1 MNKNEIILEIPT
13 KETLYFKK
21 EIKEDPNTMDY
32 NAGYDLNFSGYNR
45 EDGTMYRDV
54 IGLKNKIYCKF
65 EDPELRTGENL
76 DNLLY
81 LISLSSMNVNYY
93 DRRKKSRVT
102 KSMYFVVDKIE
113 LNPCEINDDYIA
125 EPFEARFIQMTIDS
139 VN

>member
-1 MNKNEIILEIPT
+1 MSLANPEKNEIIVNGNILITVDKLSYEYSQQDS
-13 KETLYFKK
+13 E
-21 EIKEDPNTMDY
+21 
-32 NAGYDLNFSGYNR
+32 ASGNS

-65 EDPELRTGENL
+65 DDPELRTGENL
-76 DNLLY
+76 DNLLH

-93 DRRKKSRVT
+93 DRRNKARVT

-125 EPFEARFIQMTIDS
+125 EPFEARFIQMTIDQ

>member
-1 MNKNEIILEIPT
+1 MSLANPEKHEIVVNGNVLIVVDKLSYEYSQQDS
-13 KETLYFKK
+13 E
-21 EIKEDPNTMDY
+21 
-32 NAGYDLNFSGYNR
+32 ASGNS

-65 EDPELRTGENL
+65 EDPELRTGTNL

-81 LISLSSMNVNYY
+81 LIGLSSMNVNYY
-93 DRRKKSRVT
+93 DRKAKARVT
-102 KSMYFVVDKIE
+102 KSMYFVTDKIE

-139 VN
+139 VS

>member
-1 MNKNEIILEIPT
+1 MSLSNPQKNEIVVNGNKLIIVDKLSYEYSQQDS
-13 KETLYFKK
+13 E
-21 EIKEDPNTMDY
+21 
-32 NAGYDLNFSGYNR
+32 ASGNS

-65 EDPELRTGENL
+65 EDPELRTGTNL

-81 LISLSSMNVNYY
+81 LIGLSSMNVNYY
-93 DRRKKSRVT
+93 DRRAKARVT

-139 VN
+139 VS

>member
-1 MNKNEIILEIPT
+1 MSLSNPEKNEIVVNSNILITVDKLSYEYSQQDS
-13 KETLYFKK
+13 E
-21 EIKEDPNTMDY
+21 
-32 NAGYDLNFSGYNR
+32 ASGNS

-65 EDPELRTGENL
+65 EDPELRTGTNL
-76 DNLLY
+76 DNLLE

-93 DRRKKSRVT
+93 DRRKKARVT

-113 LNPCEINDDYIA
+113 LNPCEINNDYIA

>member
-1 MNKNEIILEIPT
+1 MSLANPEKHEIIVNGNRLIVVDKLSFEYSQQDS
-13 KETLYFKK
+13 E
-21 EIKEDPNTMDY
+21 
-32 NAGYDLNFSGYNR
+32 ASGNS

-65 EDPELRTGENL
+65 EDPEKRSGSNL

-81 LISLSSMNVNYY
+81 LIGLSSMNVNYY
-93 DRRKKSRVT
+93 DRRNKTRVT

-113 LNPCEINDDYIA
+113 LNPCEINNDYIA

-139 VN
+139 VS

>member
-1 MNKNEIILEIPT
+1 MSLANPEKHEIVVNGNRLIIVDKLSFEYSQQDS
-13 KETLYFKK
+13 E
-21 EIKEDPNTMDY
+21 
-32 NAGYDLNFSGYNR
+32 ASGNS

-65 EDPELRTGENL
+65 EDPEKRSGTNL

-81 LISLSSMNVNYY
+81 LIGLSSMNVNYY
-93 DRRKKSRVT
+93 DRRTKARVT

-125 EPFEARFIQMTIDS
+125 EPFEARFIQMTIDGVS
-139 VN
+139 

>member
-1 MNKNEIILEIPT
+1 MSLTNPEKNEIIVNNNILITVDKLSYEYSQQDS
-13 KETLYFKK
+13 E
-21 EIKEDPNTMDY
+21 
-32 NAGYDLNFSGYNR
+32 ASGNS

-54 IGLKNKIYCKF
+54 IGLKNKLYCKF
-65 EDPELRTGENL
+65 EDPELRTGKNL
-76 DNLLY
+76 DNLLD

-93 DRRKKSRVT
+93 DRRKKSRIT
-102 KSMYFVVDKIE
+102 KFMYFVVDKIE

>member
-1 MNKNEIILEIPT
+1 MSLSNPRKNEIVVNGNKLLIVDKLSYEYSQQDS
-13 KETLYFKK
+13 E
-21 EIKEDPNTMDY
+21 
-32 NAGYDLNFSGYNR
+32 ASGNS

-65 EDPELRTGENL
+65 DDPELRTGTNL

-81 LISLSSMNVNYY
+81 FIGLSSMNVNYY
-93 DRRKKSRVT
+93 DRRAKARVT

>member
-1 MNKNEIILEIPT
+1 MSLSNPEKNEIVVNGNRLIMVDKISFEYSQQDS
-13 KETLYFKK
+13 E
-21 EIKEDPNTMDY
+21 
-32 NAGYDLNFSGYNR
+32 ASGNS

-65 EDPELRTGENL
+65 EDPELRCGTNL

-81 LISLSSMNVNYY
+81 LIGLSSMNVNYY
-93 DRRKKSRVT
+93 DRRAKARVT
-102 KSMYFVVDKIE
+102 KNMYFVVDKIE

-139 VN
+139 VE

>member
-1 MNKNEIILEIPT
+1 MSLANPEKHEIVVNGNRLIIVDKLSFEYSQQDS
-13 KETLYFKK
+13 E
-21 EIKEDPNTMDY
+21 
-32 NAGYDLNFSGYNR
+32 ASGNS

-65 EDPELRTGENL
+65 DDPEKRSGTNL

-81 LISLSSMNVNYY
+81 LIGLSSMNVNYY
-93 DRRKKSRVT
+93 DRRAKARVT
-102 KSMYFVVDKIE
+102 KNMYFVVDKIE

-139 VN
+139 VS

>member
-1 MNKNEIILEIPT
+1 MSVSNPEKNEIVVNNNILITVDKLSYEYSQQDS
-13 KETLYFKK
+13 E
-21 EIKEDPNTMDY
+21 
-32 NAGYDLNFSGYNR
+32 ASGNS

-65 EDPELRTGENL
+65 DDPELRTGTNL
-76 DNLLY
+76 DNLLE

-93 DRRKKSRVT
+93 DRRKKSRIT

-113 LNPCEINDDYIA
+113 LNPCEINNDYIA

>member
-1 MNKNEIILEIPT
+1 MSLANPEKNEIVVNGNKLITVDKLSYEYSQQDS
-13 KETLYFKK
+13 E
-21 EIKEDPNTMDY
+21 
-32 NAGYDLNFSGYNR
+32 ASGNS

-125 EPFEARFIQMTIDS
+125 EPFEARFIQMTIDQ